1 MRHLDFKQVAI
12 GMALAMCCMLVGA
25 NIFTTNQ
32 ARGEVRGTAEP
43 PTFQAGSVPVLR
55 DISSTLHQIDS
66 RLVRLEAIAQKMQ
79 AQAAANA
86 QRAASSQATE
96 ETTN

>member
-1 MRHLDFKQVAI
+1 MRQVNFQQVAI
-12 GMALAMCCMLVGA
+12 GMVLAMCCMLVGA
-25 NIFTTNQ
+25 NILTTNQ

-55 DISSTLHQIDS
+55 EISSTLRQIDS

-79 AQAAANA
+79 TQAAANA
-86 QRAASSQATE
+86 QHAASGQATE
-96 ETTN
+96 ENTN